1 MRFTK
6 MQGTGNDYIY
16 INCFRES
23 VTDPRQLAV
32 TLCRPHFGVGA
43 DGVILIGPSTV
54 ADCKMKMYNA
64 DGSEG
69 LMCGN
74 GIRCVGKYVY
84 ETGIVPKRH
93 LTVETMSG
101 VKELELETVL
111 DTVVSVKVNMGHPV
125 RKKSVNIQ
133 EQGYSLEVHPVSLGN
148 PHGVIWVSDPETF
161 PVDRLGAKLE
171 HAPLFPDGFNVEFA
185 SIQNRREIRMRVWE
199 RGSQETLSC
208 GSGACAV
215 FAVAFGL
222 GLVDAAVTVHL
233 PGGDLEVSTLDGGET
248 VFLKGPAQMV
258 FEGDFFI

>member
-125 RKKSVNIQ
+125 RMEAVNIQ
-133 EQGYSLEVHPVSLGN
+133 EQG
-148 PHGVIWVSDPETF
+148 
-161 PVDRLGAKLE
+161 
-171 HAPLFPDGFNVEFA
+171 
-185 SIQNRREIRMRVWE
+185 
-199 RGSQETLSC
+199 
-208 GSGACAV
+208 
-215 FAVAFGL
+215 
-222 GLVDAAVTVHL
+222 
-233 PGGDLEVSTLDGGET
+233 
-248 VFLKGPAQMV
+248 
-258 FEGDFFI
+258 